1 MQRLIFFLISI
12 LSIAIIV
19 LYVLHFN
26 KENYP
31 EPGTNTSIKDT
42 TTGTS
47 NLKIA
52 YVNIDSLLANYNFYK
67 ELENRFLEKQK
78 KLENDL
84 NNKIQNF
91 EKEALNFQKKVQ
103 NNSFISQESA
113 QLQQQELMQKEQELY
128 RYRDELTNQL
138 AKEHM
143 RLEKQ
148 LLDTVNN
155 FLKIFNKNRR
165 YSFILKKDAILYGD
179 EALDITDTIITL
191 LNKRYVKNSNK

>member
-12 LSIAIIV
+12 LFIAIIV

-31 EPGTNTSIKDT
+31 EPGANTFKDT
-42 TTGTS
+42 TTCTS
-47 NLKIA
+47 NLKVA

-143 RLEKQ
+143 QLEKQ

-155 FLKIFNKNRR
+155 FLKTFNKNRR

>member
-12 LSIAIIV
+12 LFIAIIV

-31 EPGTNTSIKDT
+31 EPGTNTSKDT
-42 TTGTS
+42 TTCTS
-47 NLKIA
+47 NLKVA

-143 RLEKQ
+143 QLEKQ

-155 FLKIFNKNRR
+155 FLKTFNKNRR